1 MAFTIRVLD
10 DVNSRINMTL
20 ETDFLTATE
29 SAALNNFNEEA
40 LALSVRLTNLFAGLG
55 GPA

>member
-10 DVNSRINMTL
+10 DVNSRITMTL
-20 ETDFLTATE
+20 ETDFLTETE

>member
-1 MAFTIRVLD
+1 
-10 DVNSRINMTL
+10 MTL
-20 ETDFLTATE
+20 ETDSLTATE